1 MSNDL
6 LYIEDENKRK
16 LYYRFTPA
24 ALLSNFIPLIVILDD
39 KNKTEPIHFEHK
51 MWNVLTPIYPSES
64 ENKNSFWLGENG
76 DSFVKELLQ
85 KLIQQIAEEYEC
97 EDHIYL
103 YGSQRSGYGAILH
116 GILCK
121 ANAVY
126 VDKPIIRLEKP
137 DNTFKSKE
145 NDLTQFLNP
154 TDHFPIFYLGHD
166 ETMDSKHLKEETTY
180 FIDACKKNNI
190 NVEYKPFINSDGDET
205 KIIKEVL
212 NFLERV
218 ASER

>member
-6 LYIEDENKRK
+6 SYIEDENKRK

-39 KNKTEPIHFEHK
+39 KSEDEPIHFEHK
-51 MWNVLTPIYPSES
+51 MWNVLTPIYDSGSQNGES
-64 ENKNSFWLGENG
+64 YWLGGEK
-76 DSFVKELLQ
+76 DLLQ
-85 KLIQQIAEEYEC
+85 RLILEIAEAYEC

-103 YGSQRSGYGAILH
+103 YGSGISGYGAILH

-126 VDKPIIRLEKP
+126 PHTPHIKLQESNMTQRL
-137 DNTFKSKE
+137 KE
-145 NDLTQFLNP
+145 SDLTHFLNP
-154 TDHFPIFYLGHD
+154 TDRFPIFYLGTD
-166 ETMDSKHLKEETTY
+166 EAVDTDPLEGETAY
-180 FIDACKKNNI
+180 FIAACDKHHIKADLKVSSK
-190 NVEYKPFINSDGDET
+190 VEEDET
-205 KIIKEVL
+205 KVIKEVL
-212 NFLERV
+212 SFLERV